1 MCDTPFNPTFLIC
14 RSISN
19 IIYSVI
25 FGHRVDYQDEDCE
38 MFLGLL
44 AENLKLV
51 DTFWVQDEDKQH
63 VPHVWTPDPPEKPT
77 GYREPSMPRRVSGPD

>member
-63 VPHVWTPDPPEKPT
+63 VPHGAEHAPESLWPGLSSFST
-77 GYREPSMPRRVSGPD
+77 